1 MQNITKLFISFM
13 IFANLAPNALAN
25 YSIDD
30 VAACAGVIVGNG
42 AVDYMLED
50 EDSFDHSA
58 QFAYS
63 AYLALILT
71 NSLSQDEIAFAD
83 QILGGNVDKVII
95 AYNNDAFDY
104 DLYEEII
111 GCYRMLSVVA
121 LENAETILEGSGRI
135 QPIIDNQLDNLK
147 RMLSAGL

>member
-1 MQNITKLFISFM
+1 MKKITKFSILFM
-13 IFANLAPNALAN
+13 IFTNWAPNALAS
-25 YSIDD
+25 YVIDD

-42 AVDYMLED
+42 AVDFMLED
-50 EDSFDHSA
+50 EESFDNSA

-63 AYLALILT
+63 AYLSLVLT
-71 NSLSQDEIAFAD
+71 SSLSQDEIAFAD

-111 GCYRMLSVVA
+111 GCYRMLSVVV
-121 LENAETILEGSGRI
+121 LENAETILKGSNNL
-135 QPIIDNQLDNLK
+135 QPIINNQLNNLK

>member
-1 MQNITKLFISFM
+1 M
-13 IFANLAPNALAN
+13 ILVNLTPNALAN

-50 EDSFDHSA
+50 EESFNNSA

-63 AYLALILT
+63 AYLSLILT
-71 NSLSQDEIAFAD
+71 NPLSQDDIALAD

-135 QPIIDNQLDNLK
+135 QPIIDNQLNNLK
-147 RMLSAGL
+147 RVLSAGL

>member
-1 MQNITKLFISFM
+1 MQKITKFFISFM
-13 IFANLAPNALAN
+13 IISNFAPNALAN

-50 EDSFDHSA
+50 EESFDNSA

-63 AYLALILT
+63 AYLSLVLT
-71 NSLSQDEIAFAD
+71 NPQSQDEIAFAD

-135 QPIIDNQLDNLK
+135 QPIIDSQLDKLK

>member
-1 MQNITKLFISFM
+1 MKKLTKFSILFM
-13 IFANLAPNALAN
+13 IFTNWAPNALAN
-25 YSIDD
+25 YAIDD

-42 AVDYMLED
+42 AVDFMLED
-50 EDSFDHSA
+50 EESFDNSA

-63 AYLALILT
+63 AYLSLVLT
-71 NSLSQDEIAFAD
+71 SSLSQDEIAFAD

-111 GCYRMLSVVA
+111 GCYRMLSVVV
-121 LENAETILEGSGRI
+121 LENAETILKGSDNL
-135 QPIIDNQLDNLK
+135 QPIINNQLNNLK

>member
-1 MQNITKLFISFM
+1 MQKLTKFSILFM
-13 IFANLAPNALAN
+13 ILANWAPNALAS

-42 AVDYMLED
+42 AVDFMLED
-50 EDSFDHSA
+50 EESFDNSA

-63 AYLALILT
+63 AYLSLVLT
-71 NSLSQDEIAFAD
+71 SSLSQDEIAFAD

-111 GCYRMLSVVA
+111 GCYRMLSVVV
-121 LENAETILEGSGRI
+121 LENAETILKGSDNL
-135 QPIIDNQLDNLK
+135 QPIINNQLNNLK

>member
-1 MQNITKLFISFM
+1 MQKITKLFISFM
-13 IFANLAPNALAN
+13 ILANLAPNALAN

-71 NSLSQDEIAFAD
+71 NPLSQDEIAFAD